1 MKLTLEFD
9 SENTVEFKKAMALL
23 ELVSSDK
30 KNAKPVEPKAK
41 PEKKAEPTPEPTPEP
56 EVRVRYTK
64 SELQSIAS
72 GAIKVKGIDHVKDAL
87 SRAGATKLSDLTDRH
102 AMQEIFVKALEA

>member
-41 PEKKAEPTPEPTPEP
+41 PEKKAEPTPEP